1 VVVAVTMHSTAFLFL
16 LILLLMSIANII
28 GIYSIFGYDAA
39 HSADILFIVALN
51 LLLWGGVAVL
61 CATLEYNVKVNVC
74 VFPLLSLVYLGLVI
88 ALAVT
93 VSLLTSKLEE
103 PIQQEVHT
111 LVGLDVI
118 CAGGIVAV
126 VAVVGLQQRRRR
138 KEEKRIRC
146 PELSSSNNNRNEDD
160 V

>member
-1 VVVAVTMHSTAFLFL
+1 MGSPVEDNRFQFSFSSIRPAAPCQSCKCRDQCQRSARRCWVVLLVRMHSTAFLFL

-39 HSADILFIVALN
+39 RSADILF
-51 LLLWGGVAVL
+51 
-61 CATLEYNVKVNVC
+61 KVNVC
-74 VFPLLSLVYLGLVI
+74 VFPLLSLVYLGLVV

-111 LVGLDVI
+111 LVGLDVV
-118 CAGGIVAV
+118 C
-126 VAVVGLQQRRRR
+126 
-138 KEEKRIRC
+138 
-146 PELSSSNNNRNEDD
+146 
-160 V
+160 